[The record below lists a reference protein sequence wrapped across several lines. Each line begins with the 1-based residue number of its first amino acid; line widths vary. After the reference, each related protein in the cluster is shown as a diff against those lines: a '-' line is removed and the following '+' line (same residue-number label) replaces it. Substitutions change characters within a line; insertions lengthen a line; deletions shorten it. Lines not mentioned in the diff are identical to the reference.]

1 MGKATQDLRNE
12 HEAILHV
19 FKILDAMR
27 ASDLQT
33 GAEQIQFGGEL
44 VKFLKIFADKCH
56 HGKEENYLFT
66 ALEQAGVPNA
76 NGPIG
81 QMLHEHQLGRQH
93 IAEMGSALAAKDLD
107 GFKQAAL
114 AYQELLREHIQ
125 KENDV
130 LFVLADRL
138 LDTQKQDELFEKFE
152 EWEEKVVGHGV
163 HEALHAQIKT
173 WEKQYLTA

>member
-1 MGKATQDLRNE
+1 MGRATQDLRNE

-19 FKILDAMR
+19 FRILDAMR
-27 ASDLQT
+27 ASDAQSAAQQL
-33 GAEQIQFGGEL
+33 QFGGEL
-44 VKFLKIFADKCH
+44 VNFLKIFADKCH

-66 ALEQAGVPNA
+66 ALEKAGVPNA

-81 QMLHEHQLGRQH
+81 MMLHEHVLGRQL
-93 IAEMGSALAAKDLD
+93 IAEMTAALAGEDLA

-114 AYQELLREHIQ
+114 DYEELLRAHIA

-138 LDTQKQDELFEKFE
+138 VDAQKQDELFEKFE
-152 EWEEKVVGHGV
+152 AWEEQVVGHGV
-163 HEALHAQIKT
+163 HEALHAQIDT
-173 WEKQYLTA
+173 WGKVYLGT

>member
-1 MGKATQDLRNE
+1 MGRATQDLRNE

-19 FKILDAMR
+19 FRILDAMR
-27 ASDLQT
+27 ASDAQSAAQQL
-33 GAEQIQFGGEL
+33 QFGGEL
-44 VKFLKIFADKCH
+44 VNFLKIFADKCH

-66 ALEQAGVPNA
+66 ALETAGVPNA

-81 QMLHEHQLGRQH
+81 MMLHEHVLGRQL
-93 IAEMGSALAAKDLD
+93 IAEMTAALAREDLA

-114 AYQELLREHIQ
+114 DYEELLRAHIA

-138 LDTQKQDELFEKFE
+138 VDAQKQDELFEKFE
-152 EWEEKVVGHGV
+152 AWEEQVVGHGV
-163 HEALHAQIKT
+163 HEALHAQIDT
-173 WEKQYLTA
+173 WGKVYLGT